1 MPSLKLNRGILPVKG
16 KLSPGNILIRE
27 GKIAA
32 LGDLKGVPVDQELDL
47 EGLVVLPGAVDPHVH
62 FDDPGFT
69 WREDFFTGTASAAM
83 GGITT
88 VIDMPETSIP
98 NCRTPEGLLAK
109 LSEIQ
114 KKSLVDFALWGG
126 VTGEEVRDG
135 SFREKMQ
142 ALVSLGVVGFKVY
155 TISGMPT
162 YPRVTYGEMRSIM
175 KEAAKLG
182 VPVGVHAEDF
192 DLVTEE
198 TEKARKRG
206 KGNFLDFLS
215 SRPPVSEHLAI
226 ASAVLLSQDT
236 GASVHI
242 VHVSTGIGVEIVAE
256 GKNRGIPVTCETCP
270 HYLILTSE
278 DFNIFGAKM
287 KTTPPV
293 RKKWDQ
299 EKLWEGLKYGV
310 VDFVSTDH
318 ASCNYPEE
326 KEKEDFFE
334 AYAGI
339 PGCQTMLPL
348 IWEEGF
354 VKGRLSLERVLEAT
368 GEKASRLFGLYPR
381 KGSLEIGADADLTV
395 LDPRKP
401 YIIKSES
408 LASKGKYTPFEGRII
423 SSTIKMVILR
433 GKIIFQEVEG
443 VSPRTCGTWIKRR

>member
-1 MPSLKLNRGILPVKG
+1 MPTLKLNRGLLPAKG
-16 KLSPGNILIRE
+16 RLSPGDILIKD

-32 LGDLKGVPVDQELDL
+32 LGDLEGFPGEKELNL

-98 NCRTPEGLLAK
+98 NCRTPEGLRQK
-109 LSEIQ
+109 LSQVE
-114 KKSLVDFALWGG
+114 KKALVDFALWGG

-135 SFREKMQ
+135 TFKEKMQ
-142 ALVSLGVVGFKVY
+142 TLVSLGVVGFKVY
-155 TISGMPT
+155 TISGMRI
-162 YPRVTYGEMRSIM
+162 YPRVTYGQMRLIL
-175 KEAAKLG
+175 KEAAKLE

-192 DLVTEE
+192 DIVTEE
-198 TEKARKRG
+198 TERAGKKG
-206 KGNFLDFLS
+206 KGTFLDFLS
-215 SRPPVSEHLAI
+215 SRPPVSEHVAI
-226 ASAVLLSQDT
+226 ATAVLLSQDT
-236 GASVHI
+236 GAKVHI

-256 GKNRGIPVTCETCP
+256 AKSRGIPVTCETCP

-278 DFNIFGAKM
+278 DFNTFGPKM

-310 VDFVSTDH
+310 VDFVATDH
-318 ASCNYPEE
+318 ASCDYPEE
-326 KEKEDFFE
+326 KEKENFFE

-348 IWEEGF
+348 IWEEGY
-354 VKGRLSLERVLEAT
+354 VKGRLPLDRFLEIT
-368 GEKASRLFGLYPR
+368 GEKASQLFGIFPR
-381 KGSLEIGADADLTV
+381 KGSMEIGGDADFVILNPQKNYT
-395 LDPRKP
+395 
-401 YIIKSES
+401 IKSES
-408 LASKGKYTPFEGRII
+408 LASKGKYTPFEGRMV
-423 SSTIKMVILR
+423 SSTIQMVILR
-433 GKIIFQEVEG
+433 GKIIFQEGEG
-443 VSPRTCGTWIKRR
+443 ISPEIFGTWIKRR